1 MRHRMILQRKQVINF
16 LTAWERR
23 NFIAKRT
30 KDHEETAPQL
40 LSCAFEECNS
50 ILTLRRGFS
59 VKLESQFLGGAMVRG
74 KAIAC
79 LLAGLCLLIVLPG
92 SAFGDETPAHHHDAT
107 EKLGNISF
115 PISCAADVQKPFE
128 RGVALMH
135 SFGYEEAE
143 AQFMEITQ
151 KDPACAIAHWGVAL
165 SLFHQIWERP
175 DESTLK
181 RGWSE
186 MEMAQKLGTKTDRE
200 QGYISALSEFYRDYG
215 SRDHLQRAAAYSDAM
230 GKLYAKYPDDF
241 EAGAFYGLSLLAAEP
256 PGDKSL
262 AARKHAVAVL
272 NPLFLRQPDH
282 PGLAHYIIHACD
294 SPAMAPFGLD
304 AARRYASI
312 ASSSAHAVHM
322 PSHIFARLGLW
333 QEDIDANLK
342 SVALAHPATEMYMHG
357 HELHAMH
364 FLIYAYLQTGQDEAA
379 KRAVDDAKQIIASA
393 PKTDDDMG
401 MLEYYGFAAAHFPAL
416 YALEMRHWSDL
427 AGLEPAASAAPDKQS
442 ITFWARTIGAAQ
454 QGDVEG
460 TRSNAQKF
468 DASEE
473 ATRKTKNAY
482 TLDGPDF
489 PRGEVH
495 AWLAFVEKRNDDAL
509 RQMREVADLQDKVG
523 KREVD
528 IPAREMLADMLL
540 TLNLPQEAL
549 AEYES
554 ALKTD
559 PNRFNGLAGAA
570 RAAEMTH
577 QSEKANTYYAQLLKN
592 CNDGK
597 NSARPELARAKTV
610 AAKTGM

>member
-1 MRHRMILQRKQVINF
+1 MIKG
-16 LTAWERR
+16 TA
-23 NFIAKRT
+23 
-30 KDHEETAPQL
+30 
-40 LSCAFEECNS
+40 
-50 ILTLRRGFS
+50 
-59 VKLESQFLGGAMVRG
+59 V
-74 KAIAC
+74 AC
-79 LLAGLCLLIVLPG
+79 LLACVCVLFSLQG
-92 SAFGDETPAHHHDAT
+92 SVLGDDTPAHHHDAG
-107 EKLGNISF
+107 EKLGKVSF
-115 PISCAADVQKPFE
+115 PISCAPESQKPFE

-135 SFGYEEAE
+135 SFGYEEAQ
-143 AQFMEITQ
+143 AQFVEITQ
-151 KDPACAIAHWGVAL
+151 KDPACAMAHWGIAL

-175 DESTLK
+175 DEPSLK

-186 MEMAQKLGTKTDRE
+186 MEQAQKFDAKTDRE
-200 QGYISALSEFYRDYG
+200 RGYISALSEFYRDYG
-215 SRDHLQRAAAYSDAM
+215 TRDHMQRATAYSDAM
-230 GKLYAKYPDDF
+230 GKLYEKYPNDL

-256 PGDKSL
+256 PADKSL
-262 AARKHAVAVL
+262 AARKKAVAVL

-294 SPAMAPFGLD
+294 SPAMAPLGLE
-304 AARRYASI
+304 AARRYAAI

-342 SVALAHPATEMYMHG
+342 SVALAHPASEMYMHG

-364 FLIYAYLQTGQDEAA
+364 FLIYAYLQTGQDESA
-379 KRAVDDAKQIIASA
+379 KRVVDDSKQIIASA
-393 PKTDDDMG
+393 PKTGDDNG
-401 MLEYYGFAAAHFPAL
+401 MLEYYGFATAHFPAL

-427 AGLEPAASAAPDKQS
+427 AALEPAAGATPDLQS
-442 ITFWARTIGAAQ
+442 ITYWARTIGTAQ
-454 QGDVEG
+454 QGDVEA

-468 DASEE
+468 DDAEE

-495 AWLAFVEKRNDDAL
+495 AWLAFAEKKNDDAL

-540 TLNLPQEAL
+540 TLNRPEEAL
-549 AEYES
+549 AEYQS
-554 ALKTD
+554 ALKID

-570 RAAEMTH
+570 RSAEMAH
-577 QSEKANTYYAQLLKN
+577 QTEKANTYYAQLLKN
-592 CNDGK
+592 CDDGR
-597 NSARPELARAKTV
+597 NSERPELARAKTMV
-610 AAKTGM
+610 SKNGL

>member
-1 MRHRMILQRKQVINF
+1 MIKG
-16 LTAWERR
+16 TA
-23 NFIAKRT
+23 
-30 KDHEETAPQL
+30 
-40 LSCAFEECNS
+40 
-50 ILTLRRGFS
+50 
-59 VKLESQFLGGAMVRG
+59 V
-74 KAIAC
+74 AC
-79 LLAGLCLLIVLPG
+79 LLACVCVLFSLQG
-92 SAFGDETPAHHHDAT
+92 SVLGDDTPAHHHDAG
-107 EKLGNISF
+107 EKLGKVSF
-115 PISCAADVQKPFE
+115 PISCAPESQKPFE

-135 SFGYEEAE
+135 SFGYEEAQ
-143 AQFMEITQ
+143 AQFVEITQ
-151 KDPACAIAHWGVAL
+151 KDPACAMAHWGIAL

-175 DESTLK
+175 DEPSLK

-186 MEMAQKLGTKTDRE
+186 MEQAQKFDAKTDRE
-200 QGYISALSEFYRDYG
+200 RGYISALSEFYRDYG
-215 SRDHLQRAAAYSDAM
+215 TRDHMQRATAYSDAM
-230 GKLYAKYPDDF
+230 GKLYEKYPNDL

-256 PGDKSL
+256 PADKSL
-262 AARKHAVAVL
+262 AARKKAVAVL

-294 SPAMAPFGLD
+294 SPAMAPLGLE
-304 AARRYASI
+304 AARRYAAI

-342 SVALAHPATEMYMHG
+342 SVALAHPASEMYMHG

-364 FLIYAYLQTGQDEAA
+364 FLIYAYLQTGQDESA
-379 KRAVDDAKQIIASA
+379 KRVVDDSKQIIASA
-393 PKTDDDMG
+393 PKTGDDNG
-401 MLEYYGFAAAHFPAL
+401 MLEYYGFATAHFPAL

-427 AGLEPAASAAPDKQS
+427 AALEPAAGATPDLQS
-442 ITFWARTIGAAQ
+442 ITYWARTIGTAQ
-454 QGDVEG
+454 QGDVEA

-468 DASEE
+468 DDAEE

-495 AWLAFVEKRNDDAL
+495 AWLAFAEKKNDDAL

-540 TLNLPQEAL
+540 TLNRPQEAL

-554 ALKTD
+554 ALKID

-570 RAAEMTH
+570 RSAEMAH
-577 QSEKANTYYAQLLKN
+577 QTEKANTYYAQLLKN
-592 CNDGK
+592 CDDGR
-597 NSARPELARAKTV
+597 NSERPELARAKTMV
-610 AAKTGM
+610 SKNGL